1 MSGAPRT
8 HGDETRR
15 PPADGWMIG
24 YRGTCFPADCDH
36 MGHMNVAAYVKKFD
50 EATWVLWDAVGFSA
64 KRMQADARGLAALK
78 SEVEYRHEVFPGQ
91 SLSVRSSIVEVGA
104 KTARFRHVMHVST
117 EEGPAPAAICT
128 YLVCCLDR
136 AGRKG
141 AEWPADMAESL
152 AAWAAAA
159 ASRSEDAAE

>member
-1 MSGAPRT
+1 
-8 HGDETRR
+8 
-15 PPADGWMIG
+15 
-24 YRGTCFPADCDH
+24 
-36 MGHMNVAAYVKKFD
+36 
-50 EATWVLWDAVGFSA
+50 VLWDAVGFSA
-64 KRMQADARGLAALK
+64 ARMHADARGLAALK

-117 EEGPAPAAICT
+117 EEGPALAAICT

-136 AGRKG
+136 EGRKG
-141 AEWPADMAESL
+141 AEWPADMKQSL

-159 ASRSEDAAE
+159 VEAEEGASREGSA